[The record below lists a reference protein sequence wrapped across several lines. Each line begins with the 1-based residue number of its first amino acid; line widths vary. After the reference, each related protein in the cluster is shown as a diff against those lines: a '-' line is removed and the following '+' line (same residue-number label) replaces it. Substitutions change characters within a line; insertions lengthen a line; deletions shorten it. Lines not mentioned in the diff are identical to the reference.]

1 MFSLIG
7 KTAFVTGAGS
17 ANGIGFASARALREL
32 GAEVIITST
41 TTRIHERATEIGAKG
56 LVADL
61 TNESEVMALAGN
73 ISHLDILVNNAGM
86 TSVSH
91 PAEKS
96 EASDLSSM
104 GLGDWQRG
112 MARNLE
118 TCFLTTKYFLPS
130 LRKSSAGLIIMISS
144 VTGHVMAMRHQP
156 VYAAAKAAMVG
167 LTKSIALDEA
177 KYGITCNAVL
187 PGWIATESISEEEK
201 KQGLSVP
208 MGRGGTP
215 DEIAALVAWLATTEA
230 SYITGQA
237 IVVDGG
243 NSIKEERL

>member
-1 MFSLIG
+1 MFSLAG
-7 KTAFVTGAGS
+7 KIALVTGAGS

-61 TNESEVMALAGN
+61 TNESEVIALASN
-73 ISHLDILVNNAGM
+73 IPDLDILVNNAGM
-86 TSVSH
+86 TSISS
-91 PAEKS
+91 PAGTG
-96 EASDLSSM
+96 EAIDLESM
-104 GLGDWQRG
+104 NFQDWQRG
-112 MARNLE
+112 MSRNMD
-118 TCFLTTKYFLPS
+118 TTFLITKNLLPQ
-130 LRKSSAGLIIMISS
+130 LRRSSAGRIIMISS

-177 KYGITCNAVL
+177 KNGITCNAVL
-187 PGWIATESISEEEK
+187 PGWIATGSISEEEK

-243 NSIKEERL
+243 NSIQEERL

>member
-41 TTRIHERATEIGAKG
+41 TARIHERAAEIGAKG

-61 TNESEVMALAGN
+61 TNVSEVIALASN
-73 ISHLDILVNNAGM
+73 IPDLDILVNNAGM
-86 TSVSH
+86 TSISS
-91 PAEKS
+91 PAGTG
-96 EASDLSSM
+96 EATDLGGM
-104 GLGDWQRG
+104 NLEDWRRG
-112 MARNLE
+112 MSRNMD
-118 TCFLTTKYFLPS
+118 TTFLVTKNLLPQ
-130 LRKSSAGLIIMISS
+130 LRRSSAGRIIMISS
-144 VTGHVMAMRHQP
+144 VTGHVMAMRRQP

-177 KYGITCNAVL
+177 KNGITCNAVL
-187 PGWIATESISEEEK
+187 PGWIATESITEKEK

-215 DEIAALVAWLATTEA
+215 DEIAALVSWLATTEA

-243 NSIKEERL
+243 NSIQEERL